1 MKEIRKIEE
10 ENWKNV
16 LGKTIGNFRNINV
29 DNYTKHLSLS
39 PCGDKIILV
48 PDVEGS
54 IYDDIILGTISISI
68 YRDGDPTLF
77 GFGGDIGKIY
87 CRTLNDLL
95 STKFVYESILNK
107 FKEFKMLPY
116 KKIIDVQDTYY
127 KPYHEIYFYNE
138 IRYDVDITIDFKYGK
153 YEIVV
158 NYDMCKFIVKDIDL
172 SKAINDMIDKVE
184 RFINSINVVL
194 NLQGLK

>member
-10 ENWKNV
+10 ENWKTV
-16 LGKTIGNFRNINV
+16 LGNAIGNFRNINV
-29 DNYTKHLSLS
+29 ANYTKHLSMS

-54 IYDDIILGTISISI
+54 IYDDNIVGAISITV

-77 GFGGDIGKIY
+77 DFGGDRGKIC

-127 KPYHEIYFYNE
+127 KPYHEIYFYND
-138 IRYDVDITIDFKYGK
+138 IRYDVDITIDFKYSK

-158 NYDMCKFIVKDIDL
+158 NYDMCKFIVEDTDL

>member
-1 MKEIRKIEE
+1 MKEIRKVE

-16 LGKTIGNFRNINV
+16 LGNAIGNFRNINV
-29 DNYTKHLSLS
+29 DNYTKHLSMS
-39 PCGDKIILV
+39 PCGDTISLV
-48 PDVEGS
+48 PDAVES
-54 IYDDIILGTISISI
+54 QYNNNILGTITITM

-77 GFGGDIGKIY
+77 TFDGDIGHVFCKTI
-87 CRTLNDLL
+87 NDLL
-95 STKFVYESILNK
+95 STKFIYENILNK
-107 FKEFKMLPY
+107 FKQFKMLPY

-127 KPYHEIYFYNE
+127 KPYHEIYFKNY
-138 IRYDVDITIDFKYGK
+138 IRYDVDITIEFKYGK

-172 SKAINDMIDKVE
+172 SKAINDMIDKIE
-184 RFINSINVVL
+184 TYLKSIDVVL

>member
-1 MKEIRKIEE
+1 MNEIRKVEE
-10 ENWKNV
+10 ENWKAI
-16 LGKTIGNFRNINV
+16 LGKAIGNFRNINV
-29 DNYTKHLSLS
+29 ANYTKQLSMS
-39 PCGDKIILV
+39 PCGDRIILV

-54 IYDDIILGTISISI
+54 IYNDNIVGAISITE

-77 GFGGDIGKIY
+77 DFGGDRGKVC

-127 KPYHEIYFYNE
+127 KPYHEIYFKNY
-138 IRYDVDITIDFKYGK
+138 IRYDVDITIEFKYGK

-158 NYDMCKFIVKDIDL
+158 NYDMCKFIVEDIDL
-172 SKAINDMIDKVE
+172 SKAINDMIGKIE
-184 RFINSINVVL
+184 TYLNSIAVVL

>member
-1 MKEIRKIEE
+1 MFMKEIRKVE

-16 LGKTIGNFRNINV
+16 LGNAIGNFRNINV
-29 DNYTKHLSLS
+29 ANYTKHLSMS

-54 IYDDIILGTISISI
+54 IYNDDIVGAISITV

-77 GFGGDIGKIY
+77 DFGGDRGKIF

-95 STKFVYESILNK
+95 STKFV
-107 FKEFKMLPY
+107 MLPY

-127 KPYHEIYFYNE
+127 KPYHEIYFYND

-158 NYDMCKFIVKDIDL
+158 NYDMCKFIVEDTDL

>member
-1 MKEIRKIEE
+1 MEKITRVEG
-10 ENWKNV
+10 NWRDI
-16 LGKTIGNFRNINV
+16 TV
-29 DNYTKHLSLS
+29 DNYKKHLSLS
-39 PCGDKIILV
+39 PVGDSIVLI
-48 PDVEGS
+48 PGGEEGENK
-54 IYDDIILGTISISI
+54 YLDNDNHLLGAITIM

-77 GFGGDIGKIY
+77 NLDGDSGHIF
-87 CRTLNDLL
+87 CTTLDNII

-107 FKEFKMLPY
+107 FKQFKMLPY

-127 KPYHEIYFYNE
+127 KPYHEIYFYND

-158 NYDMCKFIVKDIDL
+158 NYNMCKFIVEDIDL

>member
-1 MKEIRKIEE
+1 MKEIRKVEE
-10 ENWKNV
+10 ENWKAV
-16 LGKTIGNFRNINV
+16 LGNTIVNFRNINV
-29 DNYTKHLSLS
+29 DNYAKHLSMS

-48 PDVEGS
+48 PDVEGN
-54 IYDDIILGTISISI
+54 IYDDIILGTISITI
-68 YRDGDPTLF
+68 YRDGKPALF
-77 GFGGDIGKIY
+77 DFIGDRGKIF
-87 CRTLNDLL
+87 CITLNNLL
-95 STKFVYESILNK
+95 SRKFVYESILNK

-127 KPYHEIYFYNE
+127 KRYHEIYFYNDK
-138 IRYDVDITIDFKYGK
+138 RYDADITIDFICGK